1 MIQTQSNRVSSCF
14 SRPRVFNAVLPKT
27 LRYNFSLVFTVAVM
41 ALACSGTS
49 IGQTSPSSLAGN
61 ADYSRIAAETSCTL
75 YVAANGSTRNSGT
88 TTSSPITV
96 QQAAQV
102 ATAGDR
108 VCLASGTYNIASTIQ
123 PTHSGNAN
131 AWITYTS
138 YNGTV
143 NLVWTGGGGQ
153 DMVHFYNATFPDGPG
168 YLAFNGLV
176 LNGSNKAANGFFC
189 QNSAHLKFTYNTV
202 ENMGSAGIGSVKCDY
217 LTSDHNSLFHNGYS
231 GGWSSAISYNS
242 TQWFDSYGGF
252 HNFVTN
258 NIVAG
263 SYDSSSNHSD
273 GNGIIMD
280 LSNGTYTASTA
291 NTPSALIANN
301 VVYGNGGRCIEDFT
315 VTNIWVVNNTC
326 YDNDLDLTEGTQGSI
341 TSNQSSTQHFVNNIV
356 EAWHSQPAFKIEG
369 SYTAGSITYSHN
381 LIYGGT
387 TSGVASSDFQ
397 TANPDFTSP
406 PAYNATSGGQY
417 ANTMSPAAL
426 GTDLTLRSGSPAIN
440 AGIDPTTLTTNSSLK
455 SDMSAYIYTD
465 INGNARPKG
474 GAFTLGAYQ

>member
-153 DMVHFYNATFPDGPG
+153 D
-168 YLAFNGLV
+168 
-176 LNGSNKAANGFFC
+176 KAANGFFC